1 MIAMQYS
8 FALPAD
14 YDMSIIDRRIR
25 ERGPLL
31 DGFPR
36 LRFKAYLSA
45 RMGEDGLASAENLY
59 APFYLWDEPE
69 GLSAF
74 LTSPGFAAVS
84 ADFGWPSVRTWVV
97 WRAALG
103 PNLGAARFARR
114 RIAPIA
120 PHADLA
126 ALRIAAVAE
135 AEASLRDGALAAV
148 VGFDPT
154 GWTKV
159 GFELLATPPRE
170 GEQLYAVGHV
180 SLPHRGARTS

>member
-14 YDMSIIDRRIR
+14 YDMAIIDRRIR
-25 ERGPLL
+25 DRGPLL
-31 DGFPR
+31 DGSPR

-45 RMGEDGLASAENLY
+45 RKRELASSENLY

-69 GLSAF
+69 GLNEF
-74 LTSPGFAAVS
+74 VTGPGFAAVS

-97 WRAALG
+97 WRAELG
-103 PNLGAARFARR
+103 PELGAARFASRA
-114 RIAPIA
+114 ITPIA

-126 ALRIAAVAE
+126 ALRADASAETAAAVRAG
-135 AEASLRDGALAAV
+135 SLAAI

-159 GFELLATPPRE
+159 RFELLKAAPSQARD
-170 GEQLYAVGHV
+170 GAQLYAVGHV
-180 SLPHRGARTS
+180 SLPRAAS